1 MIEWEVCRGQSGSGP
16 LCWNSIKNFPG
27 YNDRGTPSG
36 LCGNVLEKVESLFSL
51 SPMVL
56 QKKKTCNILFVTILN
71 IAKHSNLQA

>member
-36 LCGNVLEKVESLFSL
+36 LCGNVLEKVERLFSL

-56 QKKKTCNILFVTILN
+56 QKNMQYLVCYYTKY
-71 IAKHSNLQA
+71 S